1 MSNDHTLPASEPVI
15 RVLIADDH
23 AIVRE
28 GMRMLLSRPG
38 FQLVGE
44 AVDGIE
50 AVQQVRALHP
60 DVIVLDL
67 KMPRQTGLETIR
79 EIKRDNPDAHILV
92 LTSFDADDQVFP
104 TIKAG
109 AQGYLLKDSPP
120 EQLIQAIRDV
130 YRGES
135 SLHPSIARRVL
146 DEISHPND
154 LPPAEKPLTA
164 RELEVLQLLAR
175 GLSNQEIAAQLMIGE
190 RTVATHVSNLLN
202 KLHLASRT
210 QAALYA
216 IRTGLAESS
225 LSDPGTHP

>member
-1 MSNDHTLPASEPVI
+1 MTNQNNTGAESVI
-15 RVLIADDH
+15 RVLVADDH

-28 GMRMLLSRPG
+28 GMRMLLNRPG

-44 AVDGIE
+44 AIDGTE
-50 AVQQVRALHP
+50 AVRQARELHP

-67 KMPRQTGLETIR
+67 KMPRKTGLEAIR
-79 EIKRDNPDAHILV
+79 EIKHADPDAHILV
-92 LTSFDADDQVFP
+92 LTSFDGDDQIFP
-104 TIKAG
+104 AIRFG

-120 EQLIQAIRDV
+120 ERLIQAIREV

-146 DEISHPND
+146 DEISHPTD
-154 LPPAEKPLTA
+154 LPPTEKPLTA
-164 RELEVLQLLAR
+164 REVEVLQLLAR
-175 GLSNQEIAAQLMIGE
+175 GLSNQEISAELMIGE

-216 IRTGLAESS
+216 IRTGLAEPP
-225 LSDPGTHP
+225 SDSGTIP

>member
-1 MSNDHTLPASEPVI
+1 MNQTDHAADPII
-15 RVLIADDH
+15 RVLVADDH

-28 GMRMLLSRPG
+28 GMRMLLTRPG

-50 AVQQVRALHP
+50 AVRQARDLHP

-67 KMPRQTGLETIR
+67 KMPHKTGLEAIR

-92 LTSFDADDQVFP
+92 LTSFDGDDQVFP
-104 TIKAG
+104 AIKLG

-120 EQLIQAIRDV
+120 ERLIQAIREV

-146 DEISHPND
+146 HEISRPTD

-164 RELEVLQLLAR
+164 RELEVLQLVAR

-216 IRTGLAESS
+216 IRTGLADSP
-225 LSDPGTHP
+225 LSDSGTTP

>member
-1 MSNDHTLPASEPVI
+1 MKHVEQQVESTI
-15 RVLIADDH
+15 RVLVADDH

-28 GMRMLLSRPG
+28 GMRMLLNRPG

-44 AVDGIE
+44 AVDGTE
-50 AVQQVRALHP
+50 AVRQARELHP

-67 KMPRQTGLETIR
+67 KMPHKTGLEAIR
-79 EIKRDNPDAHILV
+79 EIKHDDPDAHILI
-92 LTSFDADDQVFP
+92 LTSFDGDDQVFP
-104 TIKAG
+104 AIRLG

-120 EQLIQAIRDV
+120 ERLIQAIRDV

-146 DEISHPND
+146 HEFSHPTD
-154 LPPAEKPLTA
+154 IPPMEKPLTA
-164 RELEVLQLLAR
+164 REVEVLQLLAR
-175 GLSNQEIAAQLMIGE
+175 GLSNQEIAAHLMIGE
-190 RTVATHVSNLLN
+190 RTVATHVSNLLS

-216 IRTGLAESS
+216 IRTGLAESPT
-225 LSDPGTHP
+225 SDSTP